1 MAKDQSFIIGKT
13 IKRVDAQGKVT
24 GTTPYPGDLDRE
36 GQLWMKILWSARS
49 HARIKSIDTSKAR
62 ALAGVI
68 AIFTAQDIPNNT
80 YGLIFKDQPVLCG
93 LGSNNPHADIVRCYM
108 DNVAAVIAETEAI
121 AIQAVRLIEVEYED
135 LPAVYDMEQAMKE
148 DAPQLHTDNPN
159 NILCYYPIRK
169 GDIEAGFADADVIIE
184 GMYETGYQE
193 HAYLQPEA
201 GLSYIDDEGRITVV
215 VAGQWVHEDLWQ
227 ITHALNLPED
237 RVRVIYPAIG
247 GAFGGREDTSVQIL
261 LALATWKLGRPIKT
275 IWSREES
282 IQYHHKRHPI
292 RMWAKWGAKH
302 NGKITAIQARVIGDV
317 GAYAYTSNKVLA
329 NAGLAITGPYEAPH
343 VSVDTYAIY
352 TNNIPTGAFRG
363 FGAPQAA
370 FCAEGMMNRLAD
382 ALDIDPVSLRL
393 INSIR
398 EGSVLSVSTTVPEGV
413 TMPQVIEA
421 CAKESFW
428 SHNGSSWIKSHR
440 APAPSPHL
448 RRGIGIAC
456 SFKNVGYAFG
466 FPEHSW
472 AQIELYG
479 TTTIEKVIVKAAG
492 ADVGQ
497 GAHSAVIQM
506 TAEAVGVPVE
516 LVEIRTHDTAG
527 FQSSGSASASR
538 LVFMAGNAIR
548 GASQIALE
556 KWHNE
561 ERPAIGDFMYR
572 PPATTMYEPQTGK
585 STPNYA
591 YGYVAQAIE
600 IQVDIQTG
608 QIDILDVVSSHDV
621 GKIINP
627 QGVIGQ
633 VEGAVV
639 QAQGYAVME
648 HLISVDGKLKNP
660 YFSTYLIPT
669 ALDIP
674 HRIKPI
680 LLEHPDPIGPWG
692 ARGVAE
698 MPFLTIAPALA
709 AAFYDATGVWIDKIP
724 FTPDSVVKALR
735 AHGIGGI

>member
-13 IKRVDAQGKVT
+13 VKRVDAQGKVT
-24 GTTPYPGDLDRE
+24 GTTPYPGDINRE

-49 HARIKSIDTSKAR
+49 HARIISINTSKAR

-68 AIFTAQDIPNNT
+68 GIFTAEDIPNNT

-93 LGSNNPHADIVRCYM
+93 LGSNNPHAEIVRCYM
-108 DNVAAVIAETEAI
+108 DNVAAVIAETEEI
-121 AIQAVRLIEVEYED
+121 AIQAVNLIEVEYED
-135 LPAVYDMEQAMKE
+135 LPAVYDMEQAMKD
-148 DAPQLHTDNPN
+148 DAPQLHADNPN

-169 GDIEAGFADADVIIE
+169 GEIESGFADADVIIE

-201 GLSYIDDEGRITVV
+201 GVSYIDDEGRITVV

-261 LALATWKLGRPIKT
+261 LALATWKLGRPVKT

-292 RMWAKWGAKH
+292 RMWAKWGAKRD
-302 NGKITAIQARVIGDV
+302 GKITAIQARVIGDV

-382 ALDIDPVSLRL
+382 TLGIDPVSLRL
-393 INSIR
+393 INSLR
-398 EGSVLSVSTTVPEGV
+398 EGSTLSVNSVVNKGV

-428 SHNGSSWIKSHR
+428 TQNDSHWIKSTR
-440 APAPSPHL
+440 PPAPSSHL
-448 RRGIGIAC
+448 RRGIGFAC
-456 SFKNVGYAFG
+456 SFKNIGYAFG

-479 TTTIEKVIVKAAG
+479 TNIIEKVVVKAAG

-497 GAHSAVIQM
+497 GTHTAVIQM

-516 LVEIRTHDTAG
+516 RVEIRTHDTAG

-538 LVFMAGNAIR
+538 LIFMAGNAIR

-561 ERPAIGDFMYR
+561 ERPAIGNFMYR
-572 PPATTMYEPQTGK
+572 PPATTMYDPKTGNCEP
-585 STPNYA
+585 NFA
-591 YGYVAQAIE
+591 YGYVAQAVE
-600 IQVDIQTG
+600 ILVDIQTG

-621 GKIINP
+621 GKVINP
-627 QGVIGQ
+627 QGVLGQ
-633 VEGAVV
+633 IEGAIV

-648 HLISVDGKLKNP
+648 HLISIEGKLKNP
-660 YFSTYLIPT
+660 YLSTYLIPT

-674 HRIKPI
+674 HRVKPI
-680 LLEHPDPIGPWG
+680 ILEHPDPIGPWG

-698 MPFLTIAPALA
+698 TPFLTIAPALA